1 MAELLRILERTNT
14 MSRAESTLVGPGA
27 DWLNCSRISTN
38 HGHRFQSRATLCAFD
53 PHLRKKSA
61 IARFERSHFMRLF
74 APWILLAVYSIRRGS
89 YSPAEWAEGVR
100 RPSSREYSINHFSKM
115 PTAGRKSCPW
125 IIIRSILL

>member
-53 PHLRKKSA
+53 PHLRKKSV

-74 APWILLAVYSIRRGS
+74 APWILLAVYSIRPGS

-100 RPSSREYSINHFSKM
+100 RPSSRE
-115 PTAGRKSCPW
+115 
-125 IIIRSILL
+125 

>member
-53 PHLRKKSA
+53 PHLRKKSV
-61 IARFERSHFMRLF
+61 IARFEES
-74 APWILLAVYSIRRGS
+74 VQ
-89 YSPAEWAEGVR
+89 
-100 RPSSREYSINHFSKM
+100 RPSQNR
-115 PTAGRKSCPW
+115 
-125 IIIRSILL
+125 LLLGVVRVGS